1 MDIHA
6 TVSNLKKRIEELE
19 AVVFKGSKETAP
31 KPSPSPSATANTSGT
46 SGTSG
51 VAKKVSKVN
60 TPSPTPT
67 AT

>member
-19 AVVFKGSKETAP
+19 AVVFKGSKETAS
-31 KPSPSPSATANTSGT
+31 KPAPSPSATANTSGT
-46 SGTSG
+46 SGA
-51 VAKKVSKVN
+51 AKKAGKVN